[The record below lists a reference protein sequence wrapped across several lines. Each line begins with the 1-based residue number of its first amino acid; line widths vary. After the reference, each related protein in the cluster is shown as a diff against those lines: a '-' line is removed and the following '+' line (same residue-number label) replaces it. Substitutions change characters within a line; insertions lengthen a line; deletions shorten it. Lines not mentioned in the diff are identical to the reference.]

1 MFLIL
6 VLFLYTV
13 YAPCLALDSASA
25 QPLTARVSTP
35 VELQLPH
42 ASPPAP
48 AGPASPP
55 SPLVAPTRNLS
66 MFTILCDPRTYGDNA
81 NYESCYNAYGQIPHS
96 TNKRRFGPRTSG
108 NWDINLPWRIYSR
121 KSV

>member
-6 VLFLYTV
+6 VLFLYIV
-13 YAPCLALDSASA
+13 YAPCLALDLAPA
-25 QPLTARVSTP
+25 QRLTARFPTP

-48 AGPASPP
+48 AGPTSPP
-55 SPLVAPTRNLS
+55 PALIAPTRNLS
-66 MFTILCDPRTYGDNA
+66 MFAIICDPGTYGDNA
-81 NYESCYNAYGQIPHS
+81 SQESCYDAYGQIPHY
-96 TNKRRFGPRTSG
+96 TNKRKFGPRTSG